1 LLKDGGPGRDRTDD
15 LFHAM
20 EARSQLRHRPTL
32 EGGDLHRQKL
42 FSLSGGFKSNRLNP
56 AGVTCI
62 PLCMASNDESELR
75 GPDAVSRTSH
85 PRTGTKS
92 SMLWLLIFVG
102 ILVLIAV
109 FLWAR
114 RAEKPVENNPDTVSS
129 LVLSRT

>member
-1 LLKDGGPGRDRTDD
+1 
-15 LFHAM
+15 M

-42 FSLSGGFKSNRLNP
+42 FSLSDGFKSNVLNP
-56 AGVTCI
+56 LYMTCI
-62 PLCMASNDESELR
+62 PICMERNDGSELR
-75 GPDAVSRTSH
+75 GPDVVSRASH
-85 PRTGTKS
+85 PRTGTKF

-102 ILVLIAV
+102 ILLLIAV

-129 LVLSRT
+129 LELSRT